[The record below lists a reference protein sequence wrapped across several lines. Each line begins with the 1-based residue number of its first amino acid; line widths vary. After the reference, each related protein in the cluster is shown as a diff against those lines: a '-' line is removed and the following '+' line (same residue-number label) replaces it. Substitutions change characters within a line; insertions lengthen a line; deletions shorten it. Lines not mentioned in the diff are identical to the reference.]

1 MMTCSRPVFCLA
13 VFMVLIL
20 SGGAEASPQGDIM
33 LSSTIIPQG
42 GVGLIRVTGKTGD
55 TPRVFWMDRE
65 VLLVQND
72 QNTLWYGFF
81 GVDLTRSP
89 GRYSVVIKRPPSTF
103 KKEIELKIVKKDYGV
118 RRLTLPKKMV
128 DLDQKTL
135 KRVKKESKIMKA
147 LWGASPSVPLW
158 RGSFLKP
165 VPGEVKGAFGR
176 RSVINNQPRSPH
188 SGIDLRGK
196 RGTPVKGINH
206 GRVVLRG
213 NHFFTGL
220 TVVIDHGGGI
230 QSMYFHLDKIMVQQD
245 RIIKKG
251 DVIGLVG
258 STGRSTGPHLHW
270 GIRINNARI
279 DPMELKSLSSQLK
292 E

>member
-55 TPRVFWMDRE
+55 TPKVFWMDRE

-72 QNTLWYGFF
+72 QNAPWYGFL

-89 GRYSVVIKRPPSTF
+89 GRYSVVIKRPPSIF

-147 LWGASPSVPLW
+147 LWGASPSVP
-158 RGSFLKP
+158 
-165 VPGEVKGAFGR
+165 
-176 RSVINNQPRSPH
+176 
-188 SGIDLRGK
+188 
-196 RGTPVKGINH
+196 
-206 GRVVLRG
+206 
-213 NHFFTGL
+213 
-220 TVVIDHGGGI
+220 
-230 QSMYFHLDKIMVQQD
+230 
-245 RIIKKG
+245 
-251 DVIGLVG
+251 
-258 STGRSTGPHLHW
+258 
-270 GIRINNARI
+270 
-279 DPMELKSLSSQLK
+279 
-292 E
+292 